1 MKKRITAIFLSVML
15 VLIPVL
21 SWADEA
27 ADDTVPLEITALNS
41 CIMDYDTGELLYKNA
56 EDEQLPVASIA
67 KMMSVYVVMD
77 KIKSEELSLDT
88 VVPISQNVYELSRN
102 ENYKMM
108 ANLEYDETYTL
119 DEMLD
124 MIIIDSAAACVTAV
138 AELVSGNEAE
148 FVKLM
153 NAKAAEIGI
162 NSVFHNGT
170 GVCLNPDTD
179 NEENLMSAREVAIM
193 TRHMIQD
200 YPELLERTKRATV
213 DFHGATYE
221 NLNKLFTTY
230 YYEGADGFKNGMT
243 DASGYCMCGTAER
256 GGKRIITVALRC
268 ESNDARFTDS
278 ISMFDYA
285 FDMLG
290 VEKPAAAAEA
300 EPRIIVDGNLVEFP
314 DQQPVIIDGRTFVP
328 VRGVL
333 ETMGKKVEWDEARQA
348 VTISDDLITLELV
361 IGSPTMSNAVTDPV
375 SGEVFEF
382 NSELDAP
389 PRVINDRTCLPIRA
403 VAEGFGVKVDWNDEN
418 HTVIIDTGASTC

>member
-1 MKKRITAIFLSVML
+1 MRKITAILLAIILLSL
-15 VLIPVL
+15 PVL
-21 SWADEA
+21 SYSDEMTES
-27 ADDTVPLEITALNS
+27 DKKPEITALNS
-41 CIMDYDTGELLYKNA
+41 CIMDYDTGEILYANA
-56 EDEQLPVASIA
+56 EDEHLPVASIA

-77 KIKSEELSLDT
+77 KIKTGELTLDT
-88 VVPISQNVYELSRN
+88 VVPISENVYNLSRN
-102 ENYKMM
+102 EEYKMM
-108 ANLEYDETYTL
+108 AKLEYDETYTL
-119 DEMLD
+119 NEMLD

-138 AELVSGNEAE
+138 AELVSGNEGE
-148 FVKLM
+148 FVNLM

-179 NEENLMSAREVAIM
+179 NEENLMSAKEVAVM

-200 YPELLERTKRATV
+200 YPELLERTKQASV
-213 DFHGATYE
+213 DFHGNVYE

-256 GGKRIITVALRC
+256 GGKRVITVALRC
-268 ESNDARFTDS
+268 ESNDARFTDT

-285 FDMLG
+285 FDKLG
-290 VEKPAAAAEA
+290 IDATQAEDA
-300 EPRIIVDGNLVEFP
+300 TPRIIVDGNLVTFP

-333 ETMGKKVEWDEARQA
+333 ETMNKKVEWDEERQA
-348 VTISDDLITLELV
+348 VIISDELITLELV
-361 IGSPTMSNAVTDPV
+361 IGSPTMLNAVTDPV
-375 SGEVFEF
+375 SGEVFKFE
-382 NSELDAP
+382 SELDAP
-389 PRVINDRTCLPIRA
+389 PRIINDRTCLPIRA